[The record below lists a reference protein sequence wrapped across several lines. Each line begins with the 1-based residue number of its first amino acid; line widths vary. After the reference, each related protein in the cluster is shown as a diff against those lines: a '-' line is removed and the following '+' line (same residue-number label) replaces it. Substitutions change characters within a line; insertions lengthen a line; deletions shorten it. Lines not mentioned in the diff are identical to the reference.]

1 MEKRILE
8 ILTKLVAMKSVSC
21 STVELEPAEWF
32 ADFFKSLPYF
42 EKHPEDTGLYEIPND
57 PYGRKIPYAFL
68 KGKKPDTVLLSGHF
82 DVVST
87 EEYGAAE
94 PWAYDIGSSTLEE
107 MIAKMPLDDRARADL
122 ESGEWIWGRGA
133 ADMKGGLAIH
143 AALFEQ
149 YAQQALEGTLEGS
162 ILFMPVPDEESYSTG
177 MRNGVKIL
185 KDFKEKYGLTYKLLI
200 DPEPTADNGDLQIM
214 SLGTVGKV
222 MPAIIVQGKKG
233 HMGHCYG
240 GFSALGILADIYLRT
255 NGSLEFSEIY
265 GDEASVPPTWGNMRD
280 MKKGYDVSIP
290 HRAYGYF
297 TALNFGMTPEE
308 ILNKLKTICTEA
320 FENQVEKLNNEY
332 QQYKTMNKA
341 ETMDKIHYDPWVLSF
356 NELCDIAKEKDAA
369 AFDKFYKE
377 AYDKIIAKVN
387 SGESNFPSATID
399 MMEAVL
405 DYADIQVPVTVLGF
419 APPYYPPTHS
429 DQVKGKEGYGTKAY
443 EFVSALSEKE
453 YGQKVGFEN
462 FFMGISDL
470 SYGCITSP
478 FDYEK
483 YSANT
488 PLWGDDYNMDFE
500 AIEDVA
506 IPGVI
511 YGPIGREYHQYVE
524 RVNKHSLLH
533 VVPNTTKAL
542 IEYMWNL

>member
-8 ILTKLVAMKSVSC
+8 ILKTLVSMKSVSC
-21 STVELEPAEWF
+21 STVEVEPAEWF
-32 ADFFKSLPYF
+32 AEFFKSLPYF
-42 EKHPEDTGLYEIPND
+42 EKHPEDTGLYEIPAD
-57 PYGRKIPYAFL
+57 PYGRKIPYAL
-68 KGKKPDTVLLSGHF
+68 LRGKKTDTVLLSGHF

-87 EEYGAAE
+87 EEYGKAE
-94 PWAYDIGSSTLEE
+94 PWAYEVGTKLEE
-107 MIAKMPLDDRARADL
+107 MLAQMPLDATAKADL
-122 ESGEWIWGRGA
+122 ESGEWIWGRGV

-143 AALFEQ
+143 AALFEE
-149 YAQQALEGTLEGS
+149 YAKQALEGTLEGS
-162 ILFMPVPDEESYSTG
+162 IVFMPVPDEESYSAG
-177 MRNGVKIL
+177 MRNGINIL
-185 KDFKEKYGLTYKLLI
+185 KDFKEKYGLNYKLLI
-200 DPEPTADNGDLQIM
+200 DPEPTADKGDYQIM
-214 SLGTVGKV
+214 SLGTVGKI

-233 HMGHCYG
+233 HMGHCYE

-255 NGSLEFSEIY
+255 NGSLEFSEVY
-265 GDEASVPPTWGNMRD
+265 EDEASVPPTWGNMRD

-308 ILNKLKTICTEA
+308 IINKLKKISTEA

-341 ETMDKIHYDPWVLSF
+341 EMMDKIYYEPKVLVF
-356 NELCDIAKEKDAA
+356 NELCDLARAKDAA

-377 AYDKIIAKVN
+377 AYDEIIAKVN
-387 SGESNFPSATID
+387 SGETNFPSATID

-405 DYADIQVPVTVLGF
+405 NFADISEPVVLLGF

-429 DQVKGKEGYGTKAY
+429 DLVKGKEGYGTKAY
-443 EFVSALSEKE
+443 KLVSELSEKE
-453 YGQKVGFEN
+453 FGQKVGYEN

-470 SYGCITSP
+470 SYGCITAP
-478 FDYEK
+478 FDYVK

-488 PLWGDDYNMDFE
+488 PLWGQDYSIDFE
-500 AIEDVA
+500 SIEDVA

-511 YGPIGREYHQYVE
+511 YGPIGRNYHQYVE
-524 RVNKHSLLH
+524 RVNKESLLK
-533 VVPNTTKAL
+533 VVPNVTKAL
-542 IEYMWNL
+542 IEYMWEL